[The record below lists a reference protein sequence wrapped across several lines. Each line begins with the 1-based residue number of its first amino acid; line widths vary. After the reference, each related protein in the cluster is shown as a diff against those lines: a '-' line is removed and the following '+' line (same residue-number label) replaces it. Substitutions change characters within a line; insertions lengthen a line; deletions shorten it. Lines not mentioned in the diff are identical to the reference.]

1 MNMHLLRWF
10 KNRSRVAQRFQRCDQ
25 GSGQTQA
32 LAAQVCGS
40 SVISAAPEVLPRQLS
55 LLRDTRASEIAEAA
69 MVLPLMFTIL
79 LGIFWFGRAYN
90 VYSTITR
97 AAQEGAAVGATST
110 CGSCGNALSTNA
122 QIANAVTAAMQ
133 ASKLDPTQIAS
144 NALSSPTGCA
154 NYSHSTQSHIDIYRN
169 VQLNPSSSNA
179 PQCGVIV
186 TFKYPYQF
194 YLPFTS
200 LNNQRIN
207 MTAAAERQMEN

>member
-1 MNMHLLRWF
+1 M
-10 KNRSRVAQRFQRCDQ
+10 AQRFRRCDQ

-32 LAAQVCGS
+32 LAAEVCGS
-40 SVISAAPEVLPRQLS
+40 SVVSAAQEVLPRQIS
-55 LLRDTRASEIAEAA
+55 LLRDTRGSEIAEAA

-97 AAQEGAAVGATST
+97 AAQEGASVAATST
-110 CGSCGNALSTNA
+110 CGSCGNALSTNT

-133 ASKLDPTQIAS
+133 ASKLDPAQIAT
-144 NALSSPTGCA
+144 NALSSPTGCT
-154 NYSHSTQSHIDIYRN
+154 NYSHTTQSNIDIYRN
-169 VQLNPSSSNA
+169 VQLNPSSTNA